1 MMNVDAGCRMPDA
14 GCRMPD
20 AGCRMPD
27 AGCLRTHA
35 RGVAMELG
43 LAGRRALVTGAAGGI
58 GRAVAVALAAEG
70 VSVALVDR
78 RAPDDV
84 AADVAGRGS
93 AHTPLAIAADVT
105 DEAQVAA
112 SVSAVAEAFGGLDLV
127 VGCAGISGPVGTPLT
142 QTSLADWHAVLDVNV
157 TGAFLLLKHA
167 LPVLQRSDAGS
178 AVFVASDSALVA
190 APGMAPYCASK
201 AALVQLVRAA
211 SVETVGVRINAVCPS
226 IVDTPMSRGDL
237 GLDEDG
243 FAGMPYPVQTAA
255 DVADEV
261 LFLCSPRARAIDAAA
276 LVSDFG
282 YTARSNFPA

>member
-1 MMNVDAGCRMPDA
+1 
-14 GCRMPD
+14 
-20 AGCRMPD
+20 
-27 AGCLRTHA
+27 
-35 RGVAMELG
+35 MELG

-58 GRAVAVALAAEG
+58 GRAVAAALVAEG
-70 VSVALVDR
+70 ARVALVDR
-78 RAPDDV
+78 TAPDDV
-84 AADVAGRGS
+84 AAELGDGAF
-93 AHTPLAIAADVT
+93 AIAADAV

-112 SVSAVAEAFGGLDLV
+112 SVSAASERLGGLDVV
-127 VGCAGISGPVGTPLT
+127 VGCAGISGPVGTGLT
-142 QTSLADWHAVLDVNV
+142 QTSLADWNAVLTVNV

-201 AALVQLVRAA
+201 AALLQLVRAA
-211 SVETVGVRINAVCPS
+211 SVETDLVRINAVCPS

-237 GLDEDG
+237 GIALGG
-243 FAGMPYPVQTAA
+243 FAAMPYPVQTAA
-255 DVADEV
+255 EVANEI
-261 LFLCSPRARAIDAAA
+261 LFLCSPRSRAIDAAA